1 MTGQANRSLIGIV
14 AWRIVI
20 FAMLALVLEFVI
32 VIIEYWSNDEDLA
45 GFIITEETE
54 QLASGIVA
62 TNDRLSFV
70 MSPSLVERYT
80 MRDDEGEGGIFVRVR
95 TAAGAVL
102 YSNCEE
108 MCQRHFLPIEVNPPD
123 LWQREI
129 APGKPLSVAGG
140 RSFTVAGHEVFVEL
154 AVLRDPHNFVVG
166 VLLHELRD
174 HLIIPMP
181 LMFGLVAG
189 ATILSVGAALKPVVA
204 AAREADQIDPR
215 AALQPLPT
223 DGMPREV
230 ATLAQAVNRLLERV
244 ADLIQSQK
252 IFSTSIAHEIR
263 TPVAVVRM
271 ELERI
276 ADPRA
281 RKAEKDLDALTHM
294 LEQLTSLAK
303 LDVVDASAF
312 RTLDLE
318 TIAGDSV
325 AALAPYVFESGRT
338 LEFVADPQTK
348 PIRGVPALIENTISN
363 LVGNAVKHTPKGTHI
378 TVRAAAPAVL
388 EVTDTG
394 PGFSQAPA
402 QVLERGRIKSSDA
415 LGVGLRIVERIAEL
429 HQAQLVVDSERGK
442 GTCVRIAFPEEE
454 LAQPAEDRAAAPA
467 RL

>member
-1 MTGQANRSLIGIV
+1 MTTLTNRSLISIV

-20 FAMLALVLEFVI
+20 FAMLALMLEFGI
-32 VIIEYWSNDEDLA
+32 VILQYWSNDEDLA
-45 GFIITEETE
+45 GSIIAEETE
-54 QLASGIVA
+54 RLASGIVA
-62 TNDRLSFV
+62 TDDRLSFV
-70 MSPSLVERYT
+70 MSPGLLERYT
-80 MRDDEGEGGIFVRVR
+80 MREGETEGGIFVRVR

-129 APGKPLSVAGG
+129 AAGKPLSVAGG
-140 RSFTVAGHEVFVEL
+140 RSFRMGGREIFVEL
-154 AVLRDPHNFVVG
+154 AVLGDPHNFVAG

-189 ATILSVGAALKPVVA
+189 ATILSVGAALKPVTA
-204 AAREADQIDPR
+204 AAKEADRIDPR
-215 AALQPLPT
+215 AALQPLSIE
-223 DGMPREV
+223 GMPREV
-230 ATLAQAVNRLLERV
+230 ATFAGAVNRLLDRV

-276 ADPRA
+276 DDPRA

-312 RTLDLE
+312 RMVDLE
-318 TIAGDSV
+318 TMAGDSV
-325 AALAPYVFESGRT
+325 ASLAPYVFESGRT
-338 LEFVADPQTK
+338 LEFVGESGIS
-348 PIRGVPALIENTISN
+348 PIRGVPALIENTVSN

-388 EVTDTG
+388 EVVDDG
-394 PGFSQAPA
+394 PGFSHSPT
-402 QVLERGRIKSSDA
+402 QVLERGRTKSSDA

-429 HQAQLVVDSERGK
+429 HQARLVVDSDQGRG
-442 GTCVRIAFPEEE
+442 TRVRVEFAAEE
-454 LAQPAEDRAAAPA
+454 QPATKIEA
-467 RL
+467 